1 MELTPPHMGRGKRNN
16 WRYGGMECADKKQV
30 LNLLKT
36 SRGQIDGIIKMLEE
50 DRYCVDISK
59 QVLSVQALLK
69 KANLKIIDQH
79 IRHCVKEAFL
89 NGNGDDKVTEVI
101 ELIDKYAK

>member
-1 MELTPPHMGRGKRNN
+1 MESM
-16 WRYGGMECADKKQV
+16 DKKLA

-36 SRGQIDGIIKMLEE
+36 SKGQIEGIIKMVED
-50 DRYCVDISK
+50 DRYCVDVSK
-59 QVLSVQALLK
+59 QILSVQALLK

-79 IRHCVKEAFL
+79 IKHCVKQAFAE
-89 NGNGDDKVTEVI
+89 GNGDKKVDEII

>member
-1 MELTPPHMGRGKRNN
+1 
-16 WRYGGMECADKKQV
+16 MECMDKKQV

-36 SRGQIDGIIKMLEE
+36 SRGQMDGIIKMLED

-59 QVLSVQALLK
+59 QILSVQALLK

-79 IRHCVKEAFL
+79 IKHCLTQALSE
-89 NGNGDDKVTEVI
+89 GQGDSKIDEIV

>member
-1 MELTPPHMGRGKRNN
+1 LFQE
-16 WRYGGMECADKKQV
+16 DKKQV

-36 SRGQIDGIIKMLEE
+36 ARGQIEGIIRMVED

-59 QVLSVQALLK
+59 QILSMQALLK

-79 IRHCVKEAFL
+79 IRHCVQEAFTK
-89 NGNGDDKVTEVI
+89 GNGE
-101 ELIDKYAK
+101 ENLYWG

>member
-1 MELTPPHMGRGKRNN
+1 MSAIKMWRCLEMEHG
-16 WRYGGMECADKKQV
+16 YKKQV

-36 SRGQIDGIIKMLEE
+36 SRGQMDGIIKMVED

-59 QVLSVQALLK
+59 QILSVQALLK

-79 IRHCVKEAFL
+79 IKHCVREAFSM
-89 NGNGDDKVTEVI
+89 GESAGDEKIDEVI
-101 ELIDKYAK
+101 KLIDKYAK

>member
-1 MELTPPHMGRGKRNN
+1 
-16 WRYGGMECADKKQV
+16 MECNDKKEV

-36 SRGQIDGIIKMLEE
+36 SKGQLEGILKMVED

-59 QVLSVQALLK
+59 QILSVQAQLK

-79 IRHCVKEAFL
+79 IKHCVKQAFSE
-89 NGNGDDKVTEVI
+89 GHGDEKVDEI
-101 ELIDKYAK
+101 IQLLDKYVK

>member
-1 MELTPPHMGRGKRNN
+1 
-16 WRYGGMECADKKQV
+16 MECSDKVQV

-36 SRGQIDGIIKMLEE
+36 SKGQIDGIIRMVED

-59 QVLSVQALLK
+59 QILSVQALIK

-79 IRHCVKEAFL
+79 IKHCVKQAFSE
-89 NGNGDDKVTEVI
+89 GHGDEKVDEII
-101 ELIDKYAK
+101 ELIGKYAK